1 LVLVE
6 NHIDARTPMGK
17 LFFRLLAAFAEWE
30 ADLIKER
37 TMSGKLEK
45 QEQPHTA
52 GKTASAGDRSTPYGL
67 RYRAPAH
74 KGQDGEW
81 RRVPEQARWVRF
93 MFEQTAQGKG
103 GDTVASMLN
112 ERGVAGP
119 RTAYWNDITVRNFIK
134 NTAYIGQLRPTI
146 GGREYTFAVPR
157 IVEDDLFAQ
166 AKAMI
171 AQNKQRSKRNS
182 KHEYLLSS
190 TKDGWRMEGRLP
202 CLNSSDGQ
210 QSPGGERPFM
220 ETRLSASSVSPMRR
234 TG

>member
-1 LVLVE
+1 MHTIPWPSLHWRGPTCCARMPCVSTWKPAASTHAPRRWPSASTGRPACWPSTSRLRCRPARSSGGSSTRSPGPAPPPSLTEAHRRRSLVLVE

-67 RYRAPAH
+67 RYSAPAH

-103 GDTVASMLN
+103 GDTVATMLN
-112 ERGVAGP
+112 ER
-119 RTAYWNDITVRNFIK
+119 
-134 NTAYIGQLRPTI
+134 
-146 GGREYTFAVPR
+146 
-157 IVEDDLFAQ
+157 
-166 AKAMI
+166 
-171 AQNKQRSKRNS
+171 
-182 KHEYLLSS
+182 
-190 TKDGWRMEGRLP
+190 
-202 CLNSSDGQ
+202 
-210 QSPGGERPFM
+210 
-220 ETRLSASSVSPMRR
+220 
-234 TG
+234 